1 MVFPTLAMKLCHD
14 NTAWVQ
20 EVTKLNFQG
29 KKGKREKY
37 RVEGGIGGG
46 GGGGG
51 VGNENVKRL
60 CQIVVGVHKN

>member
-1 MVFPTLAMKLCHD
+1 MKLCHD
-14 NTAWVQ
+14 NTAWVR
-20 EVTKLNFQG
+20 EVTQLNFKG

-37 RVEGGIGGG
+37 RVEGGV
-46 GGGGG
+46 GGGG